1 MRAANDKRHVI
12 AKRGANAPQ
21 LLPYEKILAEG
32 LKDFL
37 QELAMVNGGVIV
49 TYICNSQH
57 ANLGDIIGSSL
68 ECAIK
73 PGRLRYANDALV
85 DFDWGQVPQVTL
97 GMELC
102 DDRLRAGFRVVFGGS
117 YVGVDIRRI
126 LFSESPAIPGEKLRR
141 FAEVVADARLPAPG
155 RTAQIGGHA

>member
-1 MRAANDKRHVI
+1 MRAADDKGLIARHV
-12 AKRGANAPQ
+12 ANSPE

-73 PGRLRYANDALV
+73 PGRLRYANNAVV
-85 DFDWGQVPQVTL
+85 DFDWGQVPRVAI

-102 DDRLRAGFRVVFGGS
+102 DDRLAAGFRVVFGGS
-117 YVGVDIRRI
+117 YVGVDILSI
-126 LFSESPAIPGEKLRR
+126 SFNDLSPAPGDKLRR
-141 FAEVVADARLPAPG
+141 FAEVVADARLSAPSSI
-155 RTAQIGGHA
+155 TPVGGHA